1 MAIQRG
7 DIMMICRMDDADN
20 LSGQLLTRKPGAFT
34 KWTILTVVLF
44 FFALVAMGFALM
56 DDTLT
61 AKLTATA
68 LGALSVLCFVN
79 IYRSQKAA
87 DRYFLAYLFD
97 DDVNS
102 AVVMEDIVRACTN
115 DTLFGAEFSVTFG
128 REHHNWGRIASNLK
142 NINTCSKVD
151 EFLQRE
157 DVVKYCG
164 TVIEE
169 VHDIKET
176 KKEYHV
182 RAKLRR
188 LDTKHFFVVNY
199 TGTIRIPKSHINS
212 DALTERLRMMI

>member
-1 MAIQRG
+1 MT
-7 DIMMICRMDDADN
+7 ICRMDDADN
-20 LSGQLLTRKPGAFT
+20 LSGQLMTKKPGAFA

-44 FFALVAMGFALM
+44 FFAVMAAGFAAL
-56 DDTLT
+56 DDSLT
-61 AKLTATA
+61 AKLLAIA
-68 LGALSVLCFVN
+68 FGALAVLCFVN

-97 DDVNS
+97 DDINS

-115 DTLFGAEFSVTFG
+115 NTLFGAEFSVTFG
-128 REHHNWGRIASNLK
+128 REHHNWGRIASNMK
-142 NINTCSKVD
+142 KIDTCSKVD
-151 EFLQRE
+151 EFLQRT

-176 KKEYHV
+176 KKEYRV

-199 TGTIRIPKSHINS
+199 TGTLRIPKSFMNS

>member
-1 MAIQRG
+1 
-7 DIMMICRMDDADN
+7 MMICRMDDADN
-20 LSGQLLTRKPGAFT
+20 LSGQLMSRKPGAFA

-44 FFALVAMGFALM
+44 FFALIAAGFAMM
-56 DDTLT
+56 DGTLA
-61 AKLTATA
+61 AKAAAIA
-68 LGALSVLCFVN
+68 LGALAVLCFVN

-115 DTLFGAEFSVTFG
+115 DTLFGAAISITVG
-128 REHHNWGRIASNLK
+128 REHNNWGRIASNLK
-142 NINTCSKVD
+142 NIGTCSKVD
-151 EFLQRE
+151 EFLQKE

-169 VHDIKET
+169 VHDISET
-176 KKEYHV
+176 KNEYRV
-182 RAKLRR
+182 KAKMRR

-199 TGTIRIPKSHINS
+199 TGTLRIPKSFMNA
-212 DALTERLRMMI
+212 DALIDRLRMMI

>member
-1 MAIQRG
+1 
-7 DIMMICRMDDADN
+7 MMICRMDDADN
-20 LSGQLLTRKPGAFT
+20 LSGQLMSRKPGAFA
-34 KWTILTVVLF
+34 KWTLLTVVLF
-44 FFALVAMGFALM
+44 LAAMIAAGFALM
-56 DDTLT
+56 DGTLT
-61 AKLTATA
+61 ARLTAVA
-68 LGALSVLCFVN
+68 LGALTVLCFVN
-79 IYRSQKAA
+79 IYLSQKAA

-97 DDVNS
+97 DDINS

-128 REHHNWGRIASNLK
+128 REHHNWGRIASNMK

-157 DVVKYCG
+157 AVVRYCG
-164 TVIEE
+164 TVIEQ

-176 KKEYHV
+176 KKEYRV
-182 RAKLRR
+182 KAKLRR

-199 TGTIRIPKSHINS
+199 TGTLRIPKSHINS